1 MLKVLVS
8 RKIDAQHLQRIHS
21 CMPEIEVRNCTGSA
35 ALSAIG
41 DAEIL
46 LAGEFTKEMFAS
58 AQELKWIQ
66 AISAGVDRFLFP
78 EFVASEVILTNTKG
92 VYSSPCSDHVLAVV
106 LSFARSF
113 NRFARLQTAHKW
125 QKFQMDELQGKTI
138 GIIGLGNIGREIERK
153 AKCFGMN
160 VLAASRKT
168 NNPSQLVPL
177 LEQSDFVVL
186 SLPLTRET
194 RGLIG
199 KENLSRM
206 KKTAFLINIGRG
218 QLIKEKE
225 LVTALRESKIA
236 GAALDVFEQEPLPSD
251 SELWDM
257 ENVIIT
263 PHIAGDSKQ
272 EMARILDIFCENLN
286 RYVSK
291 IPLINVVDKQVGY

>member
-8 RKIDAQHLQRIHS
+8 RKVDGQYLQRIRS
-21 CMPEIEVRNCTGSA
+21 CLPEIDVQNCTGSA

-46 LAGEFTKEMFAS
+46 LAGQFTKEMFAS
-58 AQELKWIQ
+58 ARELRWVQ
-66 AISAGVDRFLFP
+66 ATSAGVDRFLFP
-78 EFVASEVILTNTKG
+78 EFVASEVILTSARG
-92 VYSSPCSDHVLAVV
+92 VYSSPCSDHVLAVI
-106 LSFARSF
+106 LSFARGF

-125 QKFQMDELQGKTI
+125 QKLEMDELQGKTI
-138 GIIGLGNIGREIERK
+138 GIIGLGTIGREIERK

-160 VLAASRKT
+160 VLAVSRKT
-168 NNPSQLVPL
+168 NNSSNLATL

-194 RGLIG
+194 MGLIG
-199 KENLSRM
+199 HENLSRM
-206 KKTAFLINIGRG
+206 KETAFLINIGRG

-225 LVTALRESKIA
+225 LVTALREGKIA
-236 GAALDVFEQEPLPSD
+236 GAALDVFEQEPLPSG

-263 PHIAGDSKQ
+263 PHIAGDSRQ
-272 EMARILDIFCENLN
+272 EMARILDIFCENLT

-291 IPLINVVDKQVGY
+291 SPLINVVDKQVGY

>member
-1 MLKVLVS
+1 L
-8 RKIDAQHLQRIHS
+8 A
-21 CMPEIEVRNCTGSA
+21 
-35 ALSAIG
+35 AIG

-58 AQELKWIQ
+58 ARELKWIQ
-66 AISAGVDRFLFP
+66 ATSAGVDRFLFP
-78 EFVASEVILTNTKG
+78 EFVASEVILTNARG
-92 VYSSPCSDHVLAVV
+92 VYSSPGSDHVLAAV
-106 LSFARSF
+106 LSFARGF
-113 NRFARLQTAHKW
+113 NRFARLQAAHKW
-125 QKFQMDELQGKTI
+125 QKFQMDELQGQTI

-168 NNPSQLVPL
+168 TNSSQLGPL

-199 KENLSRM
+199 QENLSRM

-218 QLIKEKE
+218 QLVKQKE
-225 LVTALRESKIA
+225 LVAALREGKIA
-236 GAALDVFEQEPLPSD
+236 GAALDVFEEEPLPSD

-286 RYVSK
+286 RYRSRM
-291 IPLINVVDKQVGY
+291 PLINVVDKQVGY